1 MVINKFGNEAL
12 DNEIDMNSLGIDLV
26 IFPIMDEMEEEV
38 ITAASPMYS
47 QEENSQPILGV
58 VYMNSLIDFEK
69 INVEKNI

>member
-1 MVINKFGNEAL
+1 MVINKFGKEAL

-38 ITAASPMYS
+38 IAAASPMYI

-58 VYMNSLIDFEK
+58 VY
-69 INVEKNI
+69 INILFHHIKQHQIIK